1 MEQTLHQLCVTEVQK
16 QANLSKYELCCK
28 VELII
33 ELLSLMY
40 NLPLNLQ
47 KTLHCVL
54 QLLAVG
60 AKKGTQ
66 KLEEIRHQIFHLMPS
81 HLMCEDLTLLSY
93 ACCTAI
99 QS

>member
-1 MEQTLHQLCVTEVQK
+1 MEQTLHRLCVTEVQK
-16 QANLSKYELCCK
+16 QTNLSKYELCCK
-28 VELII
+28 VERII
-33 ELLSLMY
+33 QLLSLMY

-66 KLEEIRHQIFHLMPS
+66 KLDEISHQIFDLISS
-81 HLMCEDLTLLSY
+81 HLMCEEPTLLSY